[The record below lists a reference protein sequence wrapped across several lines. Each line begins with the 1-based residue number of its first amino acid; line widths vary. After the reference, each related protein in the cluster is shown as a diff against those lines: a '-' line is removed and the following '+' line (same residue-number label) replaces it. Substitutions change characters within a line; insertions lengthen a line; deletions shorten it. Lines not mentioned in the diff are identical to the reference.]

1 MADFDYS
8 AAGVTDSP
16 KTYRAIADREFSSR
30 SLSRGDL
37 LLEGSG
43 GGEKTPVGRVVVFNH
58 DDDAVC
64 SNFLQ
69 RLRPSESTDPK
80 FLALMLRR
88 LHASGEIRK
97 YIKQTTGIQNL
108 DLGAY
113 LAHEIPMP
121 HLMDQQRAASAVEAE
136 FREIDTVTSRV
147 QQEIELLQEFRTRLV
162 ADVVTGRVDVRAV
175 AATLPDA
182 LGAVVDLAADIDGQ
196 LDEELGAAL
205 ESGDE

>member
-1 MADFDYS
+1 
-8 AAGVTDSP
+8 
-16 KTYRAIADREFSSR
+16 
-30 SLSRGDL
+30 
-37 LLEGSG
+37 
-43 GGEKTPVGRVVVFNH
+43 
-58 DDDAVC
+58 
-64 SNFLQ
+64 
-69 RLRPSESTDPK
+69 
-80 FLALMLRR
+80 MLRR